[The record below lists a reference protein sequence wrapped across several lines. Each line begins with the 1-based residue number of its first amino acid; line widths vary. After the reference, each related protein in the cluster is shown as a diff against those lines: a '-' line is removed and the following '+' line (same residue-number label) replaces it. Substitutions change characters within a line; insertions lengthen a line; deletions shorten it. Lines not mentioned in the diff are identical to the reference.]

1 MSAPQPRKEYT
12 EYALRE
18 MSVWTHSGYSFRPAV
33 NSNQACNS
41 ADRRRQI
48 VDTQPS
54 HGPCGGSYPAGA
66 VLRSGRKEV
75 VVGEP
80 ASFSVSMAAIMI
92 GRTYQQTLRLGLAG
106 ELGLFRDISGHWRI
120 TKDSV
125 LRFIKQVTSG
135 QADHKIGGGNA
146 GPQ

>member
-1 MSAPQPRKEYT
+1 
-12 EYALRE
+12 
-18 MSVWTHSGYSFRPAV
+18 
-33 NSNQACNS
+33 
-41 ADRRRQI
+41 
-48 VDTQPS
+48 
-54 HGPCGGSYPAGA
+54 
-66 VLRSGRKEV
+66 
-75 VVGEP
+75 VGEP
-80 ASFSVSMAAIMI
+80 ASFSVSMSAIMI